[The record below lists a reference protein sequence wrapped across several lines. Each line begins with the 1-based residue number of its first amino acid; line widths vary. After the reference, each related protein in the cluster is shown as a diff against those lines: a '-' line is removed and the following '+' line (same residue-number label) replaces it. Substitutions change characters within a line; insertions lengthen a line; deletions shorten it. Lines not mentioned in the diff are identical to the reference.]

1 MNFKNYF
8 YKNHNFLNLI
18 FFSILI
24 LCGWFVRLGDLDKY
38 AFSQDEYWHL
48 YISNAESLT
57 ELFTNIFREEVH
69 PPLSFLIWYFAL
81 KISDNALWLRMFSI
95 IPGLLLIPSIY
106 VFGRLYISK
115 NAGYFLSAFVTF
127 GSTLMTLSIT
137 IRAYSLLFLIMCWMV
152 IFVYRYIKKPKKKY
166 LFYYFLLGLLAVQTH
181 HGVVFFIFVLGI
193 ALIFD
198 SFFKK
203 NKKHLLKI
211 IFGHAV
217 LCFFVL
223 LHFYFLFYVFD
234 FSPDINTREL
244 GSFVYSIMYALL
256 YINVAEVLNFN
267 YGGLSEESIRY
278 LDVFQI
284 LLFFITTIFL
294 IKEKKWLLLSIVFLP
309 IFLNIATNFLKL
321 YPFFLEPSRRLTIY
335 YINFLIFAFYFWYI
349 VFCYISK
356 KIKLN
361 FIEPRILILFLSAPL
376 FYYVSTHNYLKNSY
390 PNCFEY
396 FEKEDEDIFY
406 KKLDQYA
413 REEGNIV
420 ILTNKIIWK
429 FKFFKEGRVE
439 KISKNLAILHK
450 ENYKIYIVGFEE
462 RIALGAGQHK
472 EDIFNLIKA
481 ENKKQKIKS
490 ITFGDICYKRYNC
503 NLLYGNSKDSEDFS
517 IFRNID
523 LKNIEDRF
531 YLTKENYKSCQL
543 NISFVKFNKKII
555 QN

>member
-8 YKNHNFLNLI
+8 YKNCNFLNLI
-18 FFSILI
+18 FFSVLI
-24 LCGWFVRLGDLDKY
+24 LCGLFVRLGNLDKY

-48 YISNAESLT
+48 YISNAESLK

-69 PPLSFLIWYFAL
+69 PPLSFLIWYYAL

-115 NAGYFLSAFVTF
+115 NAGYFFSAFVTF
-127 GSTLMTLSIT
+127 GSMLMTLSVS

-166 LFYYFLLGLLAVQTH
+166 LFYYFLLGLLAIQTH
-181 HGVVFFIFVLGI
+181 HGVAFFIFALAT
-193 ALIFD
+193 ALIYD

-211 IFGHAV
+211 IFGHFV

-223 LHFYFLFYVFD
+223 LHFYFLYYFFEFRIENFPEQSD
-234 FSPDINTREL
+234 NFI
-244 GSFVYSIMYALL
+244 YSIIITSLTL
-256 YINVAEVLNFN
+256 NIGEITNFN
-267 YGGLSEESIRY
+267 YGELNKELLKYFDI
-278 LDVFQI
+278 FHI
-284 LLFFITTIFL
+284 LFFPITIFFL
-294 IKEKKWLLLSIVFLP
+294 IKRKKWLLLNIIFIP
-309 IFLNIATNFLKL
+309 IFLNCAMGALKL
-321 YPFFLEPSRRLTIY
+321 YPLFLENIRRLTIY
-335 YINFLIFAFYFWYI
+335 YINFLIFAFYSWYI
-349 VFCYISK
+349 IFWYISK

-361 FIEPRILILFLSAPL
+361 FIEPRILILLLSAPL
-376 FYYVSTHNYLKNSY
+376 FYYVSSHNYLKNSY

-413 REEGNIV
+413 REEGNVV
-420 ILTNKIIWK
+420 ILSNKSIWK
-429 FKFFKEGRVE
+429 FKFLKEGRVE
-439 KISKNLAILHK
+439 KISKYLAILHI

-462 RIALGAGQHK
+462 RSALAAGQYK
-472 EDIFNLIKA
+472 ENVFNLIKT

-490 ITFGDICYKRYNC
+490 ITFGDICYKGYNC
-503 NLLYGNSKDSEDFS
+503 NLFYGNSEDSEDFW

-531 YLTKENYKSCQL
+531 YLKKEISRDCQL
-543 NISFVKFNKKII
+543 NTFFVKFNKKII